1 MRSFASDN
9 YAPAHPEVLTA
20 LSAINHGHQRAYGAD
35 EISAQLE
42 QRFKELFGPDTKS
55 FLVWNGTGANVL
67 ALYSI
72 LKPWEAVICS
82 KWSHINVD
90 EGGAPERIVGAKLI
104 DLPSPDAK
112 LTPDQVASAFIRV
125 GDEHYAQPRVVSIT
139 QSTEYGTLYSVE
151 EIRAI
156 AKVTHE
162 NNAYLH
168 LDGARLSNAAVALD
182 KSFKEFTTDAGVD
195 VVSFGGTKN
204 GLING
209 EAVLFLNPALGEQV
223 KHLRKSLMQLNS
235 KMRYTAVQLLTL
247 LSDDL
252 WKRSATHANSMAAL
266 LANEISK
273 LPEIKITQPVQV
285 NAVFAAVPKSVIDQV
300 PAKFPFYVWNEHTN
314 EVRWMCAWDT
324 SESDVMEFVTAIKTA
339 LN

>member
-9 YAPAHPEVLTA
+9 YAPAHPEVLAA
-20 LSAINHGHQRAYGAD
+20 LAAVNQGHQRAYGAD
-35 EISAQLE
+35 EITAKLE
-42 QRFKELFGPDTKS
+42 AKFQELFGAATKS

-67 ALYSI
+67 ALHSL

-90 EGGAPERIVGAKLI
+90 EGGAPERIAGAKLI

-112 LTPDQVASAFIRV
+112 LTPSQVADAFIRV

-139 QSTEYGTLYSVE
+139 QSTEYGTLYSVD
-151 EIRAI
+151 EIKAL
-156 AKVTHE
+156 AEVVHK
-162 NNAYLH
+162 NNSYLH
-168 LDGARLSNAAVALD
+168 LDGARLSNAAVALG
-182 KSFKEFTTDAGVD
+182 KNFKEFTTDAGVD

-209 EAVLFLNPALGEQV
+209 EAVLYLNPELGDKV

-235 KMRYTAVQLLTL
+235 KMRYTAAQLLTL
-247 LSDDL
+247 LTDDL
-252 WKRSATHANSMAAL
+252 WHKSATQANNMAQL
-266 LANEISK
+266 LATEVSGI
-273 LPEIKITQPVQV
+273 PGVEITQPVQV
-285 NAVFAAVPKSVIDQV
+285 NAVFATVPKSVIDKV
-300 PAKFPFYVWNEHTN
+300 PTEFPFYVWNEQTN

-324 SESDVMEFVTAIKTA
+324 TEADVKNFVAAIKRA
-339 LN
+339 I